1 MTATLDTGYVVASM
15 LHKLDETFVRG
26 GTHYLDPNTS
36 LFETL
41 AGIPAEVA
49 SVPVSSRCNTLSAQV
64 EHIRLTLDVSNKVM
78 LGIDYGTID
87 WGEIWR
93 TVGAVTPEEWAD
105 SQQRLRASY
114 DAVRSTMANPASWG
128 GNDNISEALVI
139 LIHSAYHL
147 GEVRQALCTLM
158 PLS

>member
-1 MTATLDTGYVVASM
+1 MSDTLNTSYVVNSM
-15 LHKLDETFVRG
+15 LHKLDETFAHG

-41 AGIPAEVA
+41 AGIPSDVA
-49 SVPVSSRCNTLSAQV
+49 SRPVSSRCNTLSAQV

-93 TVGAVTPEEWAD
+93 TVGAVTPEEWSA
-105 SQQRLRASY
+105 SQARLRTSY
-114 DAVRSTMANPASWG
+114 ESVRATMADPARWG
-128 GNDNISEALVI
+128 NNDNVSEALVI

-147 GEVRQALCTLM
+147 GEIRQALCTLM
-158 PLS
+158 PY

>member
-1 MTATLDTGYVVASM
+1 MSTILETGYLVESL

-41 AGIPAEVA
+41 AEIPAETA
-49 SVPVSSRCNTLSAQV
+49 SIPVSARCNTLAAQI

-78 LGIDYGTID
+78 LGIDYGRVD

-93 TVGAVTPEEWAD
+93 TVGAVTPEEWAA
-105 SQQRLRASY
+105 SQERLRTSFES
-114 DAVRSTMANPASWG
+114 VRETMAHPERWQG
-128 GNDNISEALVI
+128 KDNLSEALVI
-139 LIHSAYHL
+139 LVHSAYHL
-147 GEVRQALCTLM
+147 GEIRQALCTLA
-158 PLS
+158 